1 MAIVGLITGGI
12 GFAASIILYI
22 LIFLQDLDLIAAI
35 MTSMIIFTMISMM
48 ILKTVWMTERYNKT
62 AERSECRSRS

>member
-12 GFAASIILYI
+12 GFVASIILYI

-48 ILKTVWMTERYNKT
+48 ILKTVWMTEQ
-62 AERSECRSRS
+62 SEKFLLEQHR